1 MAAEIFE
8 SLPTS
13 KDGLISQEEFIDG
26 LSKLPHSQL
35 KLNSGSWKKAFNSY
49 DKDKNKKIDFFQ
61 FLSQVMERKEETD
74 DYCEGLEKVFDML
87 DKDGSSN
94 LSFQIFKSV
103 FRERNHLL
111 NDQKMIGCWKELLEL
126 MDNDGQISFEEFK
139 NGMTTLLEKR
149 SQDIF

>member
-1 MAAEIFE
+1 
-8 SLPTS
+8 
-13 KDGLISQEEFIDG
+13 
-26 LSKLPHSQL
+26 
-35 KLNSGSWKKAFNSY
+35 
-49 DKDKNKKIDFFQ
+49 
-61 FLSQVMERKEETD
+61 MERKEETD

-126 MDNDGQISFEEFK
+126 MDNDG
-139 NGMTTLLEKR
+139 
-149 SQDIF
+149 